1 MPTNGKKS
9 STQKSTPWRS
19 SPPVGFTED
28 ALGTV
33 MDSLDK
39 GDIDL
44 FQELSPA
51 ERQFVLDLVESLDGG
66 DISKLEALYSVDYDR
81 VPVEP
86 DVFFTQPDY
95 AGHIGRDVFR
105 AWWGHLLKC
114 ADPAN
119 GIYEIIMTGPIGS
132 GKSLIAMLLLA
143 YKIYRLSCLR
153 DPARYYGLSTKSQIV
168 FGIYSLTLEHA
179 EDVGFYKLRDQIVD
193 KSPYFTEMFKRRPF
207 GTDFI
212 EWPQKAIKVITG
224 SSSLHSIG
232 KDLFGAA
239 LDEVNF
245 FGRGKATAKRAHE
258 LASSVSRRLE
268 SRFKS
273 GIGPRDVPGLC
284 IFTSSKKMET
294 DFLDQRILKVR
305 GLPGVHIVEGPIW
318 EFLKDDKIRYC
329 GTTFRVLLGDATHD
343 PQILDEVI
351 FEKNRCIRVHPSLS
365 QYEEARLDGKIID
378 VPVEHYKPFVDGI
391 NGAIQDVAGIST
403 AATVHFFP
411 RKRVITEMFIA
422 GENLPRYFRSETI
435 AMPIRSP
442 IKLTELFDLD
452 LACAVHLSR
461 RIPYRHP
468 QAPRY
473 VHVDLARNK
482 DAVGI
487 VMLHPSEFTIQR
499 GDEVQGTQ
507 EEVVDK
513 QLEVDFA
520 MRLVT
525 DDSGEDVDFD
535 KIEEFIIWLKRNGFW
550 IRRVTYDSWNSAG
563 SIQALKTFGIDAG
576 IRSTERSPVPYRV
589 LSRVMHDRKI
599 ACPQHIYLM
608 KELGELVFKT
618 DKDKVDHPDTFT
630 DGTRGTNDVAD
641 ALAAAAY
648 ECVLDRLAPTDMPRG
663 VVPTMT
669 TKYDAYLEDALAA
682 RRGDP
687 LPRGTRALRE
697 R

>member
-1 MPTNGKKS
+1 M
-9 STQKSTPWRS
+9 
-19 SPPVGFTED
+19 
-28 ALGTV
+28 L
-33 MDSLDK
+33 DSLDR
-39 GDIDL
+39 GDLDL
-44 FQELSPA
+44 FQELGQT
-51 ERQFVLDLVESLDGG
+51 ERQFILDLVKSLDAG
-66 DISKLEALYSVDYDR
+66 DVSKLEALYAVDYDR
-81 VPVEP
+81 IPVEP
-86 DVFFTQPDY
+86 DIFFTSPDY
-95 AGHIGRDVFR
+95 AGHVGRDVFR

-119 GIYEIIMTGPIGS
+119 GIYEVIFTGPVGS
-132 GKSLIAMLLLA
+132 GKTTVAMLLLA

-153 DPARYYGLSTKSQIV
+153 DPARFYGLATKSQIV

-179 EDVGFYKLRDQIVD
+179 EDVGFYKLRDQIID
-193 KSPYFTEMFKRRPF
+193 KSPYFTEVFRRRPF
-207 GTDFI
+207 GTDFV
-212 EWPQKAIKVITG
+212 EWPQKAVKIITG
-224 SSSLHSIG
+224 SSSIHSIG
-232 KDLFGAA
+232 KDLLGAS
-239 LDEVNF
+239 LDEINF

-273 GIGPRDVPGLC
+273 GIGPRDIPGICL
-284 IFTSSKKMET
+284 FSSSKRMET

-305 GLPGVHIVEGPIW
+305 GLPGVHIVDGPIW
-318 EFLKDDKIRYC
+318 EFLAGDKIKYC
-329 GTTFRVLLGDATHD
+329 GKNFRVLLGDATHD
-343 PQILDEVI
+343 PQVLDEVD
-351 FEKNRCIRVHPSLS
+351 FEKNRCIRVRPSLS
-365 QYEEARLDGKIID
+365 QYEEARIEGKVID
-378 VPVEHYKPFVDGI
+378 IPVEHYKPFLDDI

-411 RKRVITEMFIA
+411 RKRVITEMFSA
-422 GENLPRYFRSETI
+422 GEDLPRYFRSETI

-507 EEVVDK
+507 EEAVDK
-513 QLEVDFA
+513 QLEVDFVL
-520 MRLVT
+520 RVVT

-535 KIEEFIIWLKRNGFW
+535 RIEEFIIWLRRSGFW

-576 IRSTERSPVPYRV
+576 IRSTERSVVPYRV

-599 ACPQHIYLM
+599 ACPQHAFLL
-608 KELGELVFKT
+608 KELGELIYNT
-618 DKDKVDHPDTFT
+618 AKDKVDHPDTFS
-630 DGTRGTNDVAD
+630 DGSRGYNDLSD
-641 ALAAAAY
+641 ALAASCY
-648 ECVLDRLAPTDMPRG
+648 ECVLDRLMPTDMPQAT
-663 VVPTMT
+663 VPAMT
-669 TKYDAYLEDALAA
+669 TRYDAYLEDAVAVQQDA
-682 RRGDP
+682 RRRSRMM
-687 LPRGTRALRE
+687 RGK
-697 R
+697 